1 MSKLSILNL
10 KGNQIDEIKLNISAD
25 SDNIFGSLIS
35 LDISLN
41 KIKGIESNSKNI
53 LSLRTSLIYFP
64 NLLNVNRKDNIIT
77 ESDNKWQEIFP
88 NNALILKE

>member
-1 MSKLSILNL
+1 MS
-10 KGNQIDEIKLNISAD
+10 
-25 SDNIFGSLIS
+25 SLIS

-53 LSLRTSLIYFP
+53 LSSRTSTIYFP

-77 ESDNKWQEIFP
+77 ENDNKWQEIFP
-88 NNALILKE
+88 SNSLILKE